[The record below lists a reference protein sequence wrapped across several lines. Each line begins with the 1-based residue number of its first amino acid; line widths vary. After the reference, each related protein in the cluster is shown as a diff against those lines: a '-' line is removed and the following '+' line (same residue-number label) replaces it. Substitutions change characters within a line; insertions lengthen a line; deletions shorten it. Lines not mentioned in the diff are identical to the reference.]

1 MSLIQTVMRHAEDI
15 TSSPYRYVLIHGD
28 MYGNTYMEIGI
39 VREDGVR
46 EVPHATRKYFEKD
59 GEVSFLTYPHC

>member
-1 MSLIQTVMRHAEDI
+1 MTRHAEAI
-15 TSSPYRYVLIHGD
+15 TENEHRYVIMHND
-28 MYGNTYMEIGI
+28 NYGNTYMEIGI
-39 VREDGVR
+39 VRSDGIR